1 VVYTVEVLDD
11 LTLPAPAMAPT
22 AKREMIA
29 VFILKEVEMI
39 FEKWYQED

>member
-1 VVYTVEVLDD
+1 VVYTVEVLDP
-11 LTLPAPAMAPT
+11 LLWETPAMAPM

-39 FEKWYQED
+39 F